1 MQIINLSYDFS
12 IGLQMCLITRKK
24 VIQYMNIGNH
34 IGNQVSEKKTVE
46 SIGLLVMYNTRSS
59 YRDSISLFNRKVSVV
74 STVEPDCSSSAS
86 ASFTERQ
93 KIGPIRL

>member
-24 VIQYMNIGNH
+24 VIQYIN

-46 SIGLLVMYNTRSS
+46 SVGLLVMYNTGSS
-59 YRDSISLFNRKVSVV
+59 YRDSISLSNRKVSVV
-74 STVEPDCSSSAS
+74 STVELDCSSSAS

-93 KIGPIRL
+93 KISPIGF